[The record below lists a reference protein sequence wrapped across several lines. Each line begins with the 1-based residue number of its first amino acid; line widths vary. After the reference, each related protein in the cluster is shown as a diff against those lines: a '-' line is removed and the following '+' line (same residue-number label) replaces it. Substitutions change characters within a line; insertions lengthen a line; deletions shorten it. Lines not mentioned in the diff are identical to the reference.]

1 MAHYCGIIPVFWPAF
16 SPDLSPIKAL
26 WNRMKDILTTLDPT
40 VHRSYPRLRAAIQK
54 AWDSI
59 TDTEVRDLVHTMH
72 ERCIAVITAHGW
84 YTKY

>member
-1 MAHYCGIIPVFWPAF
+1 
-16 SPDLSPIKAL
+16 
-26 WNRMKDILTTLDPT
+26 MKDILTTLDPT

-72 ERCIAVITAHGW
+72 KHYMAIIAAYDW